1 MIQSQ
6 TRLDVADNS
15 GARKPMC
22 IRILGNN
29 NCKYADIGDAIIAVV
44 KEAVPNTS
52 VKKSEVI
59 RAVAVRTRKGL
70 KRKNG
75 TALEFDDNAAVVVN
89 QDGNPKGTRIF
100 GPVTKELRECNL
112 ARIVSLASEVS

>member
-6 TRLDVADNS
+6 TYLDVADNS
-15 GARKPMC
+15 GARKLMC
-22 IRILGNN
+22 IRIPGTS
-29 NCKYADIGDAIIAVV
+29 NCEYANIGDAVIAVV
-44 KEAVPNTS
+44 KEAVPNMS

-59 RAVAVRTRKGL
+59 RAVIVRTRKGL

-75 TALEFDDNAAVVVN
+75 TALESDDNAAVAAN
-89 QDGNPKGTRIF
+89 QEGNPKGTRVF
-100 GPVTKELRECNL
+100 GPVAKELRECNP